1 MRPLGITMG
10 DAAGVG
16 PEIALRAFLD
26 GDVRDNIIV
35 IGDYSALALCNETLG
50 LNAPLLRIG
59 APVEM
64 REGYLNVLDLAL
76 LSRDEI
82 SIGQLSGETG
92 RAACAY
98 VKRATELALT
108 GEIAGIVTL
117 PINKEA
123 VRLTMADFTGHT
135 EYIAALCGGPDVTM
149 MLWSEKLAVTHV
161 STHVSMRDAVEL
173 VKKERVHAVIRLTR
187 DALLGMTASPRIAVA
202 GLNAH
207 AGEHGAFGNED
218 MLEIAPAV
226 EAARAEGID
235 ASGPI
240 APDTVFFR
248 TVRGEFDA
256 VVCMYHD
263 QGHIPMKLLD
273 FEGGVNVTLGLPIIR
288 TSVDHGTA
296 FDIAYK
302 GMAST
307 RSYTLAVRMAQSM
320 AAAQNTGRG

>member
-1 MRPLGITMG
+1 MKPLGVTMG

-16 PEIALRAFLD
+16 PEIALRAFMD
-26 GDVRDNIIV
+26 SDVKDNIVV
-35 IGDYSALALCNETLG
+35 IGDYSALALCNETLN
-50 LNAPLLRIG
+50 LNVPLTRITSPDRRRVG
-59 APVEM
+59 S
-64 REGYLNVLDLAL
+64 LNVLDMAL
-76 LSRDEI
+76 LLRSDI
-82 SIGQLSGETG
+82 LIGQLSAATG
-92 RAACAY
+92 RAACEY
-98 VKRATELALT
+98 VRLATELALS
-108 GEIAGIVTL
+108 GEISAIVTL

-123 VRLTMADFTGHT
+123 VRRTMPDFTGHT
-135 EYIAALCGGPDVTM
+135 EYIAALCGGPNITM

-161 STHVSMRDAVEL
+161 STHVSMREAVGL
-173 VKKERVHAVIRLTR
+173 VKKERVQAVIRLTR
-187 DALLGMTASPRIAVA
+187 DALIGMTASPRIAVA

-207 AGEHGAFGNED
+207 AGEHGAFGRED

-226 EAARAEGID
+226 EAAQSEGIY
-235 ASGPI
+235 AFGPI

-302 GMAST
+302 GVAST
-307 RSYTLAVRMAQSM
+307 RSYVLAVRMAQSM
-320 AAAQNTGRG
+320 AQSAGR